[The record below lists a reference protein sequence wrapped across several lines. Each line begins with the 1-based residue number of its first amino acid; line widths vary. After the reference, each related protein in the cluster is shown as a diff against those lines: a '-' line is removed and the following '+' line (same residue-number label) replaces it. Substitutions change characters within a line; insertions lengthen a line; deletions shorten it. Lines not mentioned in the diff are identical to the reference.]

1 MEAPGECCK
10 KCQQTQCVIERPN
23 NQLIILKPGETE
35 KNVDDKCTFFTCT
48 KINNQLTSFVSKIMC
63 PDFDPSRCIKESI
76 TFMPNGCCKTC
87 IPYNETRTPC
97 SIIPVTKEIS
107 LDGCTKNVSMN
118 YCSGSCG
125 TFAMYSTLEKSLD
138 HRCSCCKE
146 ERTSEREVVLDC
158 PDGSSLTHTYTHI
171 ESCLCQD
178 TACVLPQAQ
187 QSRVRRSSL
196 RLLGRK

>member
-1 MEAPGECCK
+1 MGLLPCEFLAASVPLLGVVEEPEER
-10 KCQQTQCVIERPN
+10 TQGGPRLALP
-23 NQLIILKPGETE
+23 PPTTGGGP
-35 KNVDDKCTFFTCT
+35 
-48 KINNQLTSFVSKIMC
+48 SPC
-63 PDFDPSRCIKESI
+63 P
-76 TFMPNGCCKTC
+76 
-87 IPYNETRTPC
+87 
-97 SIIPVTKEIS
+97 
-107 LDGCTKNVSMN
+107 
-118 YCSGSCG
+118 SCLR
-125 TFAMYSTLEKSLD
+125 YSTLEKSLD